1 MRIAIDA
8 RFANLKV
15 GIGRVA
21 YNLTKEII
29 LLDNENSYVLLLG
42 EKDPFEDIK
51 KDNVKKIKNPSSTKK
66 KLTWQF
72 IYLPYILKKE
82 KIDIFF
88 STENF
93 IIPPFF
99 KGKTVT
105 TIHDLIPLVFREYLQ
120 GKISPYKLKV
130 YMSKLF
136 PPVKFMTVS
145 NFSKEEIKRVLK
157 VSEKNIF
164 VIKEGFDQRLKS
176 IKDESNILHNL
187 EVNKPYIL
195 GIGGMEMRK
204 NNKVL
209 IDAFLD
215 MIENNTE
222 LKHSLVIVG
231 RIYSKKVPMDIREIP
246 ESLSDR
252 VKMIIEVSDEEL
264 AVLYKNAEIFVYPT
278 IYEGFGLPPLE
289 SFKHR
294 TPVITS
300 NITSIPEVVKDA
312 AILINPYKKE
322 EIEDA
327 MMKIIRSDS
336 LKSELIDKGIS
347 ILRNYDWSKSAE
359 KVIKEFRKIYE
370 EK

>member
-29 LLDNENSYVLLLG
+29 LLDNENHYIILLG
-42 EKDPFEDIK
+42 KDDPFSDIK
-51 KDNVKKIKNPSSTKK
+51 KDNIKKIKNESSTKK
-66 KLTWQF
+66 KLFWQF
-72 IYLPYILKKE
+72 VYLPYILKKE

-105 TIHDLIPLVFREYLQ
+105 TIHDLIPLVFKEYLK
-120 GKISPYKLKV
+120 GRLSPYKLKV
-130 YMSKLF
+130 YMTKLL
-136 PPVKFMTVS
+136 PPKKIMTIS

-157 VSEKNIF
+157 ISEKDIF
-164 VIKEGFDQRLKS
+164 VIKESFDDRLKN
-176 IKDESNILHNL
+176 IKEDINILHNL
-187 EVNKPYIL
+187 EIKKPYIL
-195 GIGGMEMRK
+195 GIGGMELRK

-209 IDAFLD
+209 IDAFID

-222 LKHSLVIVG
+222 LKHSLIIVG
-231 RIYSKKVPMDIREIP
+231 QIYSKKIPMDTREIP
-246 ESLSDR
+246 ENLADR
-252 VKMIIEVSDEEL
+252 IKMIIEVSDEEL
-264 AVLYKNAEIFVYPT
+264 SVLYKNAEIFVYPT

-289 SFKHR
+289 SFKHK

-300 NITSIPEVVKDA
+300 NITSIPEVVQDA

-322 EIEDA
+322 EIENA
-327 MMKIIRSDS
+327 MLKIIRDNN
-336 LKSELIDKGIS
+336 LKEKLIKRGSS
-347 ILRNYDWSKSAE
+347 ILRNYNWSKSAQ
-359 KVIKEFRKIYE
+359 KVLKEFKKIYE
-370 EK
+370 QE